1 MPNKILN
8 YRMFGNGHPVVFL
21 HGFLESHS
29 MWDYLNINSL
39 KIKAV
44 LVDLP
49 GHGFSLNEDEDIPSI
64 KFMALKVE
72 ELLVHLNIHEF
83 SVVGHSMGGYVALE
97 LKEMNPFYSISN
109 INYGC
114 TKVVLLNS
122 NFWEDSDLKKK
133 ERLRIVDVV
142 FKNKKL
148 FIQTAVNGLFLNQ
161 VTHKNEIENLIK
173 EALNIDKHAIS
184 YASLAMRNRQNFK
197 KLVSDN
203 NKDFL
208 IIQGDLDSVVPKS
221 KMLEEINGLNIRFEF
236 LKNCGHMCH
245 IEASDSV
252 TEILADFL
260 DV

>member
-1 MPNKILN
+1 MSDKILN

-29 MWDYLNINSL
+29 MWEYLNLKSL
-39 KIKAV
+39 KIKAI

-49 GHGFSLNEDEDIPSI
+49 GHGSSLNEDEGIPSI
-64 KFMALKVE
+64 KFIALKVK
-72 ELLVHLNIHEF
+72 ELLVHLDIHEF
-83 SVVGHSMGGYVALE
+83 SIVGHSMGGYVALD
-97 LKEMNPFYSISN
+97 LKEMNPYYSISN
-109 INYGC
+109 LNFGC
-114 TKVVLLNS
+114 SNVVLMNS

-148 FIQTAVNGLFLNQ
+148 FIQTAINGLFLNQ
-161 VTHKNEIENLIK
+161 VTHKNEIDNLIK
-173 EALNIDKHAIS
+173 EALNINKHAIS

-197 KLVSDN
+197 KLVTDN

-221 KMLEEINGLNIRFEF
+221 KMLEEINGLNVQFEL
-236 LKNCGHMCH
+236 LKDCGHMSH
-245 IEASDSV
+245 IESSESV
-252 TEILADFL
+252 IDILADFL
-260 DV
+260 EV

>member
-39 KIKAV
+39 KIKAI

-64 KFMALKVE
+64 KFMALKVK
-72 ELLVHLNIHEF
+72 ELLVHLDIHEF
-83 SVVGHSMGGYVALE
+83 SVVGHSMGGYVALD
-97 LKEMNPFYSISN
+97 LKQMDPHYSNSN
-109 INYGC
+109 LNYGC
-114 TKVVLLNS
+114 YKVVLLNS

-148 FIQTAVNGLFLNQ
+148 FIQTAISGLFLNQ
-161 VTHKNEIENLIK
+161 LTHKNEIDDLIK

-184 YASLAMRNRQNFK
+184 YASLAMRNRPNFK
-197 KLVSDN
+197 KIVAYN

-208 IIQGDLDSVVPKS
+208 IIQGDLDSVVPKT
-221 KMLEEINGLNIRFEF
+221 KMLEEINGLNVQFEL
-236 LKNCGHMCH
+236 LKDCGHMCH
-245 IEASDSV
+245 IESSESV
-252 TEILADFL
+252 IDILADFL
-260 DV
+260 EV